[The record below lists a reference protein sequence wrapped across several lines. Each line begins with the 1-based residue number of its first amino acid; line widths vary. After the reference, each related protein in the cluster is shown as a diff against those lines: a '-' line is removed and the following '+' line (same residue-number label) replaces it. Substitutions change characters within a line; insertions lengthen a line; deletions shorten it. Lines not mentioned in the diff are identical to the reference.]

1 MGFLRCL
8 AGGCT
13 NAHHRLAGHF
23 PLPAEGSASGRVR
36 AFRSRTVPN
45 MQPVG
50 PNALPGAATSRL
62 LFQRRSRGKS
72 AISGFLGRGR
82 RGPARPAA
90 DVYCKDG
97 PPRREARVAV
107 GEQRQGAYALRVDYA
122 ASAVG
127 AYPPQFVPVVRVMVD
142 EQRPPQSVLEPE

>member
-1 MGFLRCL
+1 MGIDKHALHGPPTD
-8 AGGCT
+8 AGADESHDSRT
-13 NAHHRLAGHF
+13 ASR
-23 PLPAEGSASGRVR
+23 SASGRVR

-50 PNALPGAATSRL
+50 PNALPAQVRAGCY
-62 LFQRRSRGKS
+62 FRGGRGVKA

-97 PPRREARVAV
+97 PP
-107 GEQRQGAYALRVDYA
+107 GAKR
-122 ASAVG
+122 G
-127 AYPPQFVPVVRVMVD
+127 
-142 EQRPPQSVLEPE
+142 